1 MFYWKNSMINIDID
15 TLQKLIAE
23 YANAHELAVECGSE
37 YIYQDDDAQVDALDL
52 VCAIFDKCIEK
63 ETD

>member
-1 MFYWKNSMINIDID
+1 MINIDID
-15 TLQKLIAE
+15 ALQKLIAE
-23 YANAHELAVECGSE
+23 YTNKHELAVECGSE

-52 VCAIFDKCIEK
+52 VCAIFDKCVEK

>member
-1 MFYWKNSMINIDID
+1 MNFNINMN
-15 TLQKLIAE
+15 KLKELILE

-37 YIYQDDDAQVDALDL
+37 YIYQNDDAQVDALDL

-63 ETD
+63 EVD

>member
-1 MFYWKNSMINIDID
+1 MNFNINMN
-15 TLQKLIAE
+15 KLKEFILE

-37 YIYQDDDAQVDALDL
+37 YIYQNDDAQVDALDL
-52 VCAIFDKCIEK
+52 VCAIFDKCVEK

>member
-15 TLQKLIAE
+15 ALQKLIAE

-52 VCAIFDKCIEK
+52 VCAIFDKCVEK

>member
-1 MFYWKNSMINIDID
+1 MNFNINID
-15 TLQKLIAE
+15 KLKELILE
-23 YANAHELAVECGSE
+23 YANTHELSVECGSE
-37 YIYQDDDAQVDALDL
+37 YIYQNDNAQVDALDL

>member
-1 MFYWKNSMINIDID
+1 MNFNININ
-15 TLQKLIAE
+15 KLKEFILE
-23 YANAHELAVECGSE
+23 YANTHELAVECGSE
-37 YIYQDDDAQVDALDL
+37 YIYQNDDAQVDALDL

>member
-1 MFYWKNSMINIDID
+1 MFYWKDSMININID
-15 TLQKLIAE
+15 TLQKLIVE

-37 YIYQDDDAQVDALDL
+37 YIYQNDDAQVDALDL
-52 VCAIFDKCIEK
+52 VCDIFDKCVEK

>member
-1 MFYWKNSMINIDID
+1 MNFNINID
-15 TLQKLIAE
+15 KLKELILE

-37 YIYQDDDAQVDALDL
+37 YICQNDNAQVDALDL
-52 VCAIFDKCIEK
+52 VCDIFDKCIEK

>member
-1 MFYWKNSMINIDID
+1 MFYWKDSMINIDID
-15 TLQKLIAE
+15 TLQKLIVE
-23 YANAHELAVECGSE
+23 YANTHELVVECGSE
-37 YIYQDDDAQVDALDL
+37 YIYQNDDAQVDALDL